1 MPAGK
6 SSCEAVERHVVEP
19 DDVRAA
25 RAWFQIFIFRQ
36 VQVLAAECG
45 VVSGTFENRLR
56 VRVLK
61 HQPATSARLSGV
73 DAVDEQLAFLLAFVI
88 STEHAGQTG
97 HQG

>member
-1 MPAGK
+1 MPGSRFHPNLLA
-6 SSCEAVERHVVEP
+6 RHVEV
-19 DDVRAA
+19 
-25 RAWFQIFIFRQ
+25 F
-36 VQVLAAECG
+36 AAEG
-45 VVSGTFENRLR
+45 RVIAQSFKNDLR